1 MIDPDRIEAQDHD
14 RRAGLQI
21 ADISTSALFKAV
33 EPNGFGICEQSYA
46 NDLRRIVMRRPT
58 QNGSNGPAFGFG
70 VTHVPTISAKS
81 PLTDDQ
87 RAFFESWK

>member
-1 MIDPDRIEAQDHD
+1 
-14 RRAGLQI
+14 
-21 ADISTSALFKAV
+21 
-33 EPNGFGICEQSYA
+33 
-46 NDLRRIVMRRPT
+46 MRRPT